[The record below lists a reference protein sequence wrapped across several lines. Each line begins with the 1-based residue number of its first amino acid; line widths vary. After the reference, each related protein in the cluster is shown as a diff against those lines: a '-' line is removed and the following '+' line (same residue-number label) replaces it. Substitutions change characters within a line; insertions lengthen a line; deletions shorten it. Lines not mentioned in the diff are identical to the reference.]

1 MRVVSLLPG
10 ATDTLVTLGG
20 APLLVGVSHSCDH
33 PAVAGL
39 PRVTAT
45 PVDASASS
53 AAIDAA
59 VREISAAGRP
69 MYSLDHERIRALRPD
84 LLVTQSLCDV
94 CAVSE
99 SEVRR
104 LAASLDPPP
113 RVLTLG
119 GGTVDAL
126 LDDVLTLGRATGLA
140 DEAEELVAGLRR
152 RIRSVH
158 ERLKAARAPRP
169 RVAVLEWTDPLFASG
184 HWVPEQVRLAGGTD
198 VLAAPGEHSRVLT
211 HHQLLDA
218 APQLVV
224 VAPCGFGLD
233 RAADEAAR
241 LLRALPSLGARQ
253 VWALDAATLTSRPG
267 PRVVAGIEA
276 LARLFAPA
284 LFTPLATDA
293 ARRVA

>member
-69 MYSLDHERIRALRPD
+69 MYALDHERIRALRPD

-152 RIRSVH
+152 RIRTVH

-169 RVAVLEWTDPLFASG
+169 RVAVLEWTDPLFSSG
-184 HWVPEQVRLAGGTD
+184 HWVPEQVQRAGGTD

-218 APQLVV
+218 APQFVV

-233 RAADEAAR
+233 RAANEAAR

-276 LARLFAPA
+276 LVRLFAPT
-284 LFTPLATDA
+284 LFTPLAAGA